1 MASISSHTSTH
12 CSQHSFYFFLHCFC
26 LNFLFEAS
34 PLAFFKPNFPV
45 SFYVYIRPSSFAT
58 ELPTAV
64 SSCGVERM
72 SASKFIKCV
81 TVGDGA
87 VGKTCMLICYT
98 SNKFPTVSPSALTKA
113 FCFHVFSCIY
123 GYFCHGFAFTISIY
137 SSSFYSLLVLYAEN
151 VTLSISVLS
160 SFLFFF
166 GLAGLCTHS
175 F

>member
-1 MASISSHTSTH
+1 
-12 CSQHSFYFFLHCFC
+12 
-26 LNFLFEAS
+26 
-34 PLAFFKPNFPV
+34 
-45 SFYVYIRPSSFAT
+45 
-58 ELPTAV
+58 
-64 SSCGVERM
+64 M

-113 FCFHVFSCIY
+113 FSFLVFSCIY

-137 SSSFYSLLVLYAEN
+137 SSSFSSLLVLYAEN
-151 VTLSISVLS
+151 VTLSQ
-160 SFLFFF
+160 FLFFLFF
-166 GLAGLCTHS
+166 GVAGLCTHS